1 MHELKEQMNN
11 MHQDFKSYDG
21 LVKQVLDKVKDE
33 RKRQKER
40 MDELDWSLK
49 YFANEFIIYARK

>member
-1 MHELKEQMNN
+1 VPLTVGAHIEQGHQKDREMHELKEQMNN

-33 RKRQKER
+33 RKR
-40 MDELDWSLK
+40 
-49 YFANEFIIYARK
+49 